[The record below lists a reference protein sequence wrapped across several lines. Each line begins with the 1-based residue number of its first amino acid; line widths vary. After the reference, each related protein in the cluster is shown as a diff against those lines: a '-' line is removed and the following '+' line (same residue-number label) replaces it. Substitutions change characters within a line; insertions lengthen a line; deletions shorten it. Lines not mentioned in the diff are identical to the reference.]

1 MPRTPPDRR
10 RQAPRLKRRALL
22 PLGLALLLPRCGF
35 QPLYGEGAGGVP
47 SEAQA
52 DLSAITVGLIPE
64 RSGQLLRQA
73 LQDRFEREGVG
84 VAHRYDLA
92 VAYSIGQEG
101 LSVQPDT
108 STTYVRVIGNVS
120 WILRAQDPQ
129 HTQLSTGSAR
139 VFDSY
144 NYIANQFFAADLEF
158 ETIQRR
164 LAEEAADRITLQ
176 LATYFKRHPAKT

>member
-1 MPRTPPDRR
+1 MPRTRLHC
-10 RQAPRLKRRALL
+10 APLGPALTRRALL
-22 PLGLALLLPRCGF
+22 PLGLALLLPGCGF
-35 QPLYGEGAGGVP
+35 QPLYGAGPGGVP

-52 DLSAITVGLIPE
+52 DLAAITVGLIPD

-73 LQDRFEREGVG
+73 LQDRFERQGVG
-84 VAHRYDLA
+84 AAHRYDLA

-101 LSVQPDT
+101 IGIQPDT
-108 STTYVRVIGNVS
+108 STTYVRVTGNAS

-129 HTQLSTGSAR
+129 HTTVTTGSAR
-139 VFDSY
+139 AFDSY

-164 LAEEAADRITLQ
+164 LADGLADRITLQ
-176 LATYFKRHPAKT
+176 LATYFKRHPVKT